1 MNSER
6 ESIREEAA
14 AGEVDI
20 SVGLTVFSK
29 CFERVKRREEDMQ
42 QVLPFIQGN
51 SYIFQGI
58 KNLVDYLQTFNIF
71 PVHVEFWSK
80 KSKEGMVW
88 VTRGKRCQ
96 MLCRSL

>member
-20 SVGLTVFSK
+20 SAGLTVFSK
-29 CFERVKRREEDMQ
+29 CFERVERREEDMR
-42 QVLPFIQGN
+42 QVLPFIQGD

-58 KNLVDYLQTFNIF
+58 KNLVDYLQTYNIF
-71 PVHVEFWSK
+71 PVHVEFLVK
-80 KSKEGMVW
+80 DVKRRHGVGN
-88 VTRGKRCQ
+88 TR
-96 MLCRSL
+96 